1 MRVAFPADPLSFSEV
16 GRIYRRPQTDI
27 LALRHGHF
35 RTILFPRSMASTPSN
50 PNLFVAAYPYA
61 DDVLDLPVS
70 DLDAASRFYCRNFGM
85 SEARREG
92 NPERVILER
101 DGVEIGFSQNGRDP
115 NQEGAAFHV
124 TNLSRARQ
132 ELEPLDLKLSPDQED
147 ERDGERYRAFFA
159 TAPDGLC
166 YYFYQ
171 VVGEA

>member
-1 MRVAFPADPLSFSEV
+1 MRVAFRFLPLSFSEV
-16 GRIYRRPQTDI
+16 GRIYRHPQNDF

-35 RTILFPRSMASTPSN
+35 RTIHFPRSMASTPSK

-61 DDVLDLPVS
+61 NDVLDLPVS
-70 DLDAASRFYCRNFGM
+70 DLDAASRFYSRHFRM
-85 SEARREG
+85 TEARRTS
-92 NPERVILER
+92 NPERVILKR

-115 NQEGAAFHV
+115 NQEGAAIHV
-124 TNLSRARQ
+124 TDLSRART
-132 ELEPLDLKLSPDQED
+132 ELEALELKLSPDQQD